1 LGALRCLPV
10 VFVLAAVV
18 ALSFRSGGYIFSRT
32 ATVVF
37 ILVPLAAVW
46 VWLAPRRLT
55 LGLPALVALAAFA
68 AFAVW
73 TGLSIAWSVGPDS
86 RGWPSM

>member
-1 LGALRCLPV
+1 
-10 VFVLAAVV
+10 
-18 ALSFRSGGYIFSRT
+18 
-32 ATVVF
+32 
-37 ILVPLAAVW
+37 

-73 TGLSIAWSVGPDS
+73 TGLSIAWSVGPDLS
-86 RGWPSM
+86 WLAFDVTAFYLLVAVVVTATPAARRSCV